1 MSYFELLSKHFNKIL
16 FGIAHSFLSGIG
28 QSFLV
33 ALFVPYFLESFSL
46 SRTNYSIYYST
57 ATLAGA
63 FSLIYMGKK
72 IDTINLKRYSYIMM
86 GLLAVACFILSISTT
101 LWLLWIGLFGIR
113 LLGQGI
119 MTHISATATSRYF
132 EQAKGK
138 AISLAT
144 LGHPLGEWLWPVI
157 VAFLLQI
164 ISWRDVYLYMTLSI
178 LLGFAPL
185 IFILIKS
192 NHEFSI
198 PPKLKKKVAPSSDYT
213 VREVLKSPRFYTIVP
228 VVLISPFIL
237 TGLFIHQDYLIS
249 QKNWT
254 TQWVASCFMGFA
266 GFRISSS
273 FIMGPLI
280 DKFTAQKLFLV
291 QLIPLAL
298 GLLSLTFL
306 STKWAIL
313 FHLCMAGLG
322 IGFSSILKSSMWL
335 EIYGKENL
343 GGIRSVVSMLTAV
356 STAASPIIFGILIDQ
371 SFTIEFL
378 TGMSLFLL
386 AFTGICFISGS
397 YFFKSPKN
405 SK

>member
-16 FGIAHSFLSGIG
+16 FGITHSFLSGIG

-46 SRTNYSIYYST
+46 SRTHYSIYYST

-86 GLLAVACFILSISTT
+86 GLLAVACFILSISTS

-132 EQAKGK
+132 DQAKGK

-144 LGHPLGEWLWPVI
+144 LGHPLGEWLWPVL
-157 VAFLLQI
+157 VASSLQI
-164 ISWRDVYLYMTLSI
+164 ISWRDIYLYMTLSI
-178 LLGFAPL
+178 LLFFAPL
-185 IFILIKS
+185 VFVLIRS

-198 PPKLKKKVAPSSDYT
+198 PPKLKKKEKPSSDYT

-254 TQWVASCFMGFA
+254 TQWVASCFVGFA
-266 GFRISSS
+266 GFRVGAS

-280 DKFTAQKLFLV
+280 DRFTAQKLFLL
-291 QLIPLAL
+291 QLIPLSMGL
-298 GLLSLTFL
+298 ISLTLLS
-306 STKWAIL
+306 SKWAVL

-356 STAASPIIFGILIDQ
+356 STAASPILFGILIDQ
-371 SFTIEFL
+371 SFSIEFI
-378 TGMSLFLL
+378 TGTSLIFLISTGVL
-386 AFTGICFISGS
+386 FTAGS
-397 YFFKSPKN
+397 YFFKN
-405 SK
+405 SKSSK